1 MLPRPKTVRVHD
13 GMFTWDELDDDH
25 SGREIQE
32 AIAAIADPEAGG
44 MARAG
49 ELYQSV
55 ASRWADAMSRES
67 MN

>member
-1 MLPRPKTVRVHD
+1 
-13 GMFTWDELDDDH
+13 
-25 SGREIQE
+25 
-32 AIAAIADPEAGG
+32 